1 MTHNTRGYFASCAVL
16 FRALGKGKEK
26 REMSKMFACI
36 KRQTIEYYS
45 TTISF
50 IWLLVF
56 EIIHRPYMSRSHRFV
71 FIISVDLAPLSW
83 ERFL

>member
-50 IWLLVF
+50 FFSI
-56 EIIHRPYMSRSHRFV
+56 
-71 FIISVDLAPLSW
+71 
-83 ERFL
+83 